1 MVDETKVPAG
11 AQESGG
17 LTRYLSPFNV
27 WALSLGCSIGWG
39 AFVMPATTLLPKA
52 GPVGAV
58 VGMLVAA
65 LAIMIIAVSFH
76 YMLNRYPD
84 SGGAFTF
91 TKKVL
96 GYDHAFLCAWALIL
110 AYVAIMWANATAL
123 ILISRFLL
131 GDVFQFGF
139 HYVVAGYDVYFGEIL
154 VTLAVLAAFGLFAS
168 ANKRLVNTV
177 NTVLAFVLFFGVVLC
192 FVLVLLLVGSTEG
205 SFQPQFAPGNS
216 PVAGVFGIAAL
227 APWAF
232 LGFESAAHTA
242 GETAFPHK
250 KMLGI
255 MVAAVACGAFI
266 YIAMTLVS
274 VMAIPDG
281 YDNWAAYIGDLGNHP
296 GLSGLPTFNA
306 MHAALGQAG
315 VVLLAVVVLAAIST
329 TLIGLYRTGA
339 RLMYAVAQE
348 EVLPHWFTKLNK
360 NGVPGNAILAIMA
373 VSVLVPFVG
382 RAAIGWIVDVTSV
395 SASIVYGYAAMCA
408 YKLAKEAN
416 DAKVKGFAVA
426 GIAISAVFLVF
437 PLVPNVWTVSA
448 LAPESYLILAAW
460 SITGLVLFLVTF
472 KRDKVGR
479 FGHSVVVWVMM
490 VLLILFSSTMWMRQV
505 TYDGMSDIVAATG
518 EYYAEE
524 FADRGIELSDEDL
537 LEEEQH
543 LDDRVS
549 DMRDSLLSNSFLQTL
564 MILISLVPMVRI
576 YAMMRK
582 REREHDR
589 ERASAEEA
597 SQAKTAFLSNMS
609 HDIRTPMNAIIGYTH
624 LAQREGTSDE
634 EIQRYLEKIDGSS
647 KHLLALINDV
657 LEMSRIESGKMELD
671 PTESDICQLVDEVR
685 DMFATQ
691 MQEKGI
697 VYTVDARGVRNRH
710 VMLDSNRMNRVL
722 LNLVSNAYKFTPE
735 GGAIDVTL
743 AQTSDAID
751 GRASYE
757 LRVRDTGIG
766 MTPEFAEH
774 VFEAFERERSATVSG
789 IQGTGLGMAI
799 TKNIVEA
806 MGGDIRVI
814 TELGEGTE
822 FVIDVALDVCDEG
835 QTDVVDAGAEVAEQ
849 TVDFTGKKLLLVE
862 DNEINREIAML
873 ILEEA
878 GFVIDTA
885 ENGQIAVDKVS
896 ASQPG
901 DYDMVLMDVQM
912 PVMDGYEATRC
923 IRALDDPQ
931 LSSIPIVAAS
941 ANAFAEDI
949 QNAREAGMDGHV
961 AKPLDVDNVM
971 RVLADVLKG

>member
-1 MVDETKVPAG
+1 
-11 AQESGG
+11 
-17 LTRYLSPFNV
+17 
-27 WALSLGCSIGWG
+27 
-39 AFVMPATTLLPKA
+39 
-52 GPVGAV
+52 
-58 VGMLVAA
+58 
-65 LAIMIIAVSFH
+65 
-76 YMLNRYPD
+76 
-84 SGGAFTF
+84 
-91 TKKVL
+91 
-96 GYDHAFLCAWALIL
+96 
-110 AYVAIMWANATAL
+110 
-123 ILISRFLL
+123 
-131 GDVFQFGF
+131 
-139 HYVVAGYDVYFGEIL
+139 
-154 VTLAVLAAFGLFAS
+154 
-168 ANKRLVNTV
+168 
-177 NTVLAFVLFFGVVLC
+177 
-192 FVLVLLLVGSTEG
+192 
-205 SFQPQFAPGNS
+205 
-216 PVAGVFGIAAL
+216 
-227 APWAF
+227 
-232 LGFESAAHTA
+232 
-242 GETAFPHK
+242 
-250 KMLGI
+250 
-255 MVAAVACGAFI
+255 
-266 YIAMTLVS
+266 
-274 VMAIPDG
+274 
-281 YDNWAAYIGDLGNHP
+281 
-296 GLSGLPTFNA
+296 
-306 MHAALGQAG
+306 
-315 VVLLAVVVLAAIST
+315 
-329 TLIGLYRTGA
+329 
-339 RLMYAVAQE
+339 
-348 EVLPHWFTKLNK
+348 
-360 NGVPGNAILAIMA
+360 
-373 VSVLVPFVG
+373 
-382 RAAIGWIVDVTSV
+382 
-395 SASIVYGYAAMCA
+395 
-408 YKLAKEAN
+408 
-416 DAKVKGFAVA
+416 
-426 GIAISAVFLVF
+426 
-437 PLVPNVWTVSA
+437 
-448 LAPESYLILAAW
+448 
-460 SITGLVLFLVTF
+460 
-472 KRDKVGR
+472 
-479 FGHSVVVWVMM
+479 
-490 VLLILFSSTMWMRQV
+490 
-505 TYDGMSDIVAATG
+505 
-518 EYYAEE
+518 
-524 FADRGIELSDEDL
+524 
-537 LEEEQH
+537 
-543 LDDRVS
+543 
-549 DMRDSLLSNSFLQTL
+549 
-564 MILISLVPMVRI
+564 
-576 YAMMRK
+576 
-582 REREHDR
+582 
-589 ERASAEEA
+589 
-597 SQAKTAFLSNMS
+597 
-609 HDIRTPMNAIIGYTH
+609 
-624 LAQREGTSDE
+624 
-634 EIQRYLEKIDGSS
+634 
-647 KHLLALINDV
+647 LLALINDV

-835 QTDVVDAGAEVAEQ
+835 QADVVDAGAEVAEQ